1 MARNPYPGG
10 QIGIVNIPNIDQPQF
25 REQANFYTDLQK
37 KINTVKNFALDLGE
51 ADATERGVADAV
63 NNPVSLADFV
73 TRNNDEERKKLV
85 GEKSFNAYGKA
96 VRDQNLIMISND
108 IELAG
113 NSGLNSIVKNGLADE
128 DDPEVVFNNL
138 TIYAETL
145 SDTLK
150 PIDPISYVNTKTK
163 LSQKRDELFLEYLK
177 DVEETIKEKQ
187 TNQYNNDIRNL
198 SITSKAE
205 LANQEKMLDDKA
217 TDLNLGREFVESVEK
232 TINSKYKDYGDT
244 IVRDVLK
251 IIDSGKNKEKGY
263 QALQRYLDDPVR
275 NLKQFTKYM
284 YDNFGSKSDLYN
296 TTKVATQKLVT
307 LSYDNLGDDTASK
320 QYLNGLIDTSRDFIN
335 KRRDEIETVTT
346 LEKQRRDEDAATL
359 IAVDKAIEEQSKID
373 GGVIKN
379 IDLALDDGVLTDSEK
394 KRFGVTTFSELMELR
409 DTKFEEMVDTYGSDM
424 PQLLN
429 DITSDPIYEE
439 VGNQLIQI
447 ETTKGFDEYLK
458 GQASIGV
465 LNTDMISDI
474 RQIIGQKGKI
484 TKAELKAIG
493 IDTPDIYRDSDP
505 IKITYKDLNDI
516 RAKILSSN
524 NVARKDFA
532 AKYLPGLMPNHPS
545 FHEYLFPQSDRD
557 IQYYKEVRA
566 ADQSMDALA
575 IEIMARYD
583 QESVKEDF
591 DEEEF
596 VNTIMVDTTMR
607 HYQSELNEEDTNLY
621 NILSNNILVG
631 QALSVDSYTP
641 GLTDKKR
648 GDYVVSAVYA
658 NDTNIIFKQFDLGEV
673 FKQHDTI
680 QSVKNAIK
688 IAKDLNSNIKLYQ
701 YHKEEG
707 ITQFIFPTIA
717 NPVDYTNMKTNID
730 AIIQNLQIQE
740 QVLKGMK

>member
-63 NNPVSLADFV
+63 NNPISLADFV
-73 TRNNDEERKKLV
+73 TRNSDEERKELV

-96 VRDQNLIMISND
+96 VRDTNLTMISND
-108 IELAG
+108 IQLTG
-113 NSGLNSIVKNGLADE
+113 NSGLNSIVKNGLADG

-150 PIDPISYVNTKTK
+150 TIDPISYVNTKTN

-177 DVEETIKEKQ
+177 DVEETIKEEK
-187 TNQYNNDIRNL
+187 TDQYITDIRNL
-198 SITSKAE
+198 SITSKVE
-205 LANQEKMLDDKA
+205 LDNQLKMLDDKA
-217 TDLNLGREFVESVEK
+217 IDLNLGREFVTDAEK
-232 TINSKYKDYGDT
+232 KINSKYKNYGDT

-320 QYLNGLIDTSRDFIN
+320 QYLNGLIDTSRDFVK
-335 KRRDEIETVTT
+335 KRREEIKTITT
-346 LEKQRRDEDAATL
+346 IEKERKEEDAAIL
-359 IAVDKAIEEQSKID
+359 IAVDDAIEKQSKID
-373 GGVIKN
+373 GGIIKN
-379 IDLALDDGVLTDSEK
+379 IDSALSDGVLSDSEK
-394 KRFGVTTFSELMELR
+394 KRFGVTTFSELVELR
-409 DTKFEEMVDTYGSDM
+409 KTKFAEMVDTYGPDM

-429 DITSDPIYEE
+429 DIKSDPIYEE
-439 VGNQLIQI
+439 VGNQLIEI
-447 ETTKGFDEYLK
+447 ETTAGFDEYLK
-458 GQASIGV
+458 TQASIGA
-465 LNTDMISDI
+465 LTTDMMSNV
-474 RQIIGQKGKI
+474 RTIIGQRGKI
-484 TKAELKAIG
+484 TKAELEEIG
-493 IDTPDIYRDSDP
+493 IDLPDIYTDSDP
-505 IKITYKDLNDI
+505 LKITYKAINEI

-532 AKYLPGLMPNHPS
+532 KKYLPVFMPNNPS
-545 FHEYLFPQSDRD
+545 YYEYLFPKSDRD

-591 DEEEF
+591 NEEEF

-621 NILSNNILVG
+621 NIFSNNILVG
-631 QALSVDSYTP
+631 QALSVDSYRP
-641 GLTDKKR
+641 GLTDKKK

-658 NDTNIIFKQFDLGEV
+658 NDTNIIFKQFDLDEV

-680 QSVKNAIK
+680 QSVQNAIE
-688 IAKDLNSNIKLYQ
+688 IARNLKANINLYQ
-701 YHKEEG
+701 YEKNKG
-707 ITQFIFPTIA
+707 ATQFIFPTIA

-730 AIIQNLQIQE
+730 AIIQNLRIQE